1 MKTDRLV
8 IRVMKTQTSI
18 GIRVLLLSLKRS
30 SAKSKRQSMKR
41 HRKVKSW
48 FSSVLCVIFSIKCFL
63 VKSPQPILSPGVGIW
78 KPQQQPPSPSSVSS
92 GSLSP
97 SRTLDLSGLSG
108 STSSFSS
115 ERMKIATH
123 QWKSGI
129 VVEEWNNEQ
138 VWPFTNCCLMTN
150 TYILWFKLFKVCQ
163 WLMGI
168 GIEHHINK
176 FIEHGVEGNWNCY
189 FF

>member
-1 MKTDRLV
+1 MKPR
-8 IRVMKTQTSI
+8 
-18 GIRVLLLSLKRS
+18 
-30 SAKSKRQSMKR
+30 
-41 HRKVKSW
+41 RKVTSQ
-48 FSSVLCVIFSIKCFL
+48 FSSNLCVILSIKCFL

-138 VWPFTNCCLMTN
+138 V
-150 TYILWFKLFKVCQ
+150 
-163 WLMGI
+163 
-168 GIEHHINK
+168 
-176 FIEHGVEGNWNCY
+176 
-189 FF
+189 